1 MAMLQF
7 LLTPMAMLQCLF
19 PLLQCLLPLLQC
31 LIPLLHCLLPLL
43 QCMCI
48 FKLHAYM
55 LFCLLVL
62 TPRPFVEMI
71 FCIHLCNCCIVIC
84 LATVT
89 FLCIFLSVYTFAF
102 GDLSLYTIDFQCT
115 SYVYVVLFVVTFITV
130 A

>member
-7 LLTPMAMLQCLF
+7 LLTPMAMLQCLL

-31 LIPLLHCLLPLL
+31 LIPLLHCLLPLLHCLLPLL

-71 FCIHLCNCCIVIC
+71 F
-84 LATVT
+84 
-89 FLCIFLSVYTFAF
+89 
-102 GDLSLYTIDFQCT
+102 
-115 SYVYVVLFVVTFITV
+115 
-130 A
+130 